1 MKVLIIGCGRI
12 GAELARSLRLAGHS
26 VAVIDNDPQSLENL
40 GSAFKGHTFL
50 GVGFEREV
58 LLKAGIERVD
68 ALAAVTPNDE
78 MNLTIGRLAR
88 QTFQVP
94 RVAVRVYDPRKA
106 EIYRRYGLLTISAVT
121 IGANRLMELL
131 TVPRLDVV
139 TSLGLGEVNLIDVEV
154 RPLLAGKKV
163 SSLAI
168 AGEVHVVAISRGGRT
183 FLPTPETTFEEG
195 DRIYLAVLAASSD
208 RLKALLD

>member
-26 VAVIDNDPQSLENL
+26 VAVIDNDPQSLESL
-40 GSAFKGHTFL
+40 GPAFNGHTFL

-168 AGEVHVVAISRGGRT
+168 AGEVQVVAINRGGRT
-183 FLPTPETTFEEG
+183 FLPTSETIFEEG

>member
-26 VAVIDNDPQSLENL
+26 VAVIDNDPQSLESL
-40 GSAFKGHTFL
+40 GPAFKGHTFL

-131 TVPRLDVV
+131 TVPHLDVV

-168 AGEVHVVAISRGGRT
+168 AGEVQVVAISRGGKT
-183 FLPTPETTFEEG
+183 FLPTSETTFEEG